1 MTKMHVGFSGSSLVS
16 MSGKA
21 IENITSSIE
30 SPANIEY
37 VLLFKTALDGNFI
50 ALPLQLSASLNFIKY
65 ISSSK
70 ITQVSY
76 LYGLSDI
83 YSKVNTTSLSDSDS
97 DDSSG
102 SGHGSSLH
110 GLVSIS
116 NPSHGNPPFLGGTHY
131 LYIVYIPPPHAN
143 EQSFQSLRTLQYP
156 SIDPSSLGD
165 GPSE

>member
-1 MTKMHVGFSGSSLVS
+1 

-30 SPANIEY
+30 SPANNEY

-50 ALPLQLSASLNFIKY
+50 AFPLQLSASLNFIKY

-83 YSKVNTTSLSDSDS
+83 YSKVNITSLSDSDS

-116 NPSHGNPPFLGGTHY
+116 NPSHGNPPFLGGTH
-131 LYIVYIPPPHAN
+131 
-143 EQSFQSLRTLQYP
+143 
-156 SIDPSSLGD
+156 
-165 GPSE
+165 